1 MRLQKLI
8 LNGCKMITD
17 DGIKNLKN
25 NLLHLELDQTN
36 ITDLGL
42 QLLKPLV
49 LSLDILSIRE
59 CCNLTE

>member
-1 MRLQKLI
+1 
-8 LNGCKMITD
+8 MITD